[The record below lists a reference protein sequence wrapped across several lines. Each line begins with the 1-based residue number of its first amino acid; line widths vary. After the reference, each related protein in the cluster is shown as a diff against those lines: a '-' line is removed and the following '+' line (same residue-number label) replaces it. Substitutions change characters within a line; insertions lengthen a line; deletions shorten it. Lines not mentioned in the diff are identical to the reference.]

1 MSDTSTVPRK
11 PDGGKPA
18 RRPLVDDELADQLLG
33 KAQAEGAELLGPDG
47 LLSQVTKAVLE
58 RALAEEMTGH
68 LGYEKHD
75 PAGRGSGNSRNGTT
89 PKTVLTDVGAVDL
102 AVPRDRNGSFEPQIV
117 RTGQG
122 PGRTRQPPISPAGPA
137 TGSQPR
143 CLLTGTARA
152 PCTDRR
158 EVPVKA
164 PRSRQRAPPPGPR
177 TTPMV

>member
-1 MSDTSTVPRK
+1 VTAGPIGDSGSDLVFSGLGGVVGTSRWAGSGYRGT
-11 PDGGKPA
+11 
-18 RRPLVDDELADQLLG
+18 RRRLAGRWRLG
-33 KAQAEGAELLGPDG
+33 EH
-47 LLSQVTKAVLE
+47 
-58 RALAEEMTGH
+58 RH
-68 LGYEKHD
+68 
-75 PAGRGSGNSRNGTT
+75 AGRGSVTAAGLVARDGDLVRAGAGHE
-89 PKTVLTDVGAVDL
+89 PDLLWAVRGGGGLGVVIALGAVDL